1 MKCTRNIFLCVLL
14 LIIFLLILFIH
25 RFMAHSFTLSN
36 VLLILWLFQCVKSI
50 VKNPR
55 NNTKAKLLLIGYL
68 WWGRNFG
75 TNLDFNKLIIF
86 LWKKNYFFS
95 IAILSLICLKLKLW
109 IFIIFF
115 TFFSL
120 IPYKYI
126 YKSMLWNKLLYFIS

>member
-115 TFFSL
+115 YFFFFNTVQ
-120 IPYKYI
+120 IHIQINVVK
-126 YKSMLWNKLLYFIS
+126 